1 MFHTSPE
8 LFTQKQL
15 SSMCLRSVHKQ
26 FEEGWF
32 KMNSAGDFAHMSPGF
47 ACIKFSAQRN
57 GAGKAGCTDS
67 V

>member
-1 MFHTSPE
+1 
-8 LFTQKQL
+8 
-15 SSMCLRSVHKQ
+15 MCLRSVHKQ